1 MTVTCADAQHRCR
14 PRFCV
19 RGMPADTTSKER
31 EGCVS
36 KIQCQALAS
45 RRNGIRYTARDS
57 FSQGARPVDDKRNR
71 GATDNE
77 RIDIQD
83 PNEVRSW
90 TRSLRCTELQLRQAV
105 KAVGTHIRN
114 VRDYINA

>member
-1 MTVTCADAQHRCR
+1 
-14 PRFCV
+14 
-19 RGMPADTTSKER
+19 
-31 EGCVS
+31 
-36 KIQCQALAS
+36 
-45 RRNGIRYTARDS
+45 
-57 FSQGARPVDDKRNR
+57 VDDKRNR